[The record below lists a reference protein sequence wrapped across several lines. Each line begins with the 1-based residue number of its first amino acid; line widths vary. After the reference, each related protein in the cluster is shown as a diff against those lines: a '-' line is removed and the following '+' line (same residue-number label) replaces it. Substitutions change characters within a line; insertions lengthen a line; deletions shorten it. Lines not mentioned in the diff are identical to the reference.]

1 MRLSIIT
8 FSLFI
13 FSSCTDV
20 VDSALSDSAP
30 VISFS
35 ANPSSVVIG
44 SSTSLLW
51 SSSQAS
57 SCLAS
62 GAWSGE
68 KSISGSEKVIISSI
82 GNQSFYL
89 SCSGNGGSSF
99 SVVTI
104 EGYRETEGVV
114 VDGYISGASVFID
127 ENENFVV
134 DELENITTSDS
145 EGRFSIKYADGN
157 LISLGGTDLDSQTL
171 LDNLLITHKIQGH
184 TDFKVITPIT
194 SVAAFLDDSSII
206 NTALGIDASIDIFSF
221 DPVINKGDNGINDY
235 LFEKGNQITILAF
248 ALQNIVNDLNATNET
263 TQDFYRAISNEL
275 EAEFLNTGTKVDIET
290 DTFITNVIENIF
302 TTKSISIDDIV
313 KANIVTALAGVL
325 PVIQVQSTDN
335 LTTAVIRFG
344 LSTLQNDI
352 VDFANG
358 TATHELI
365 SSYSSDILNYIAD
378 DQNIDSNQITPN
390 IVAIDDIA
398 KVNEDESVIINVVAN
413 DSYTTTSPITLTAGN
428 GEHGSTMLTE
438 SSPQQM
444 IYVPNTDFYG
454 ADAFNYTIAQGD
466 KTSSAEVVVT
476 ISPVNDD
483 PSIDI
488 ASILSIPENQ
498 KFVTNVSVSDV
509 DKDILSLTLGGIDAA
524 SFNLTSENILRFKE
538 NPDFETKTSY
548 GITLFASDG
557 INEVTKD
564 ITINVTD
571 KYEGFSLKKSYTVN
585 EGDSLQLISIHKDNG
600 FTVTFQKL
608 QILSGNSDSLSM
620 TSSGLITG
628 FDFEQS
634 GSSTTVVVEATDGT
648 STITNQVM
656 EIIVANINEAPVFT
670 SSATFSAAENQ
681 TAIGTVT
688 TTDAEGDTV
697 TYSVSS
703 SDSSVA
709 INTSSGLLVFNSAPD
724 YEAKSSHSMVVTA
737 SDGTNSTTQNI
748 TVNVTNVNDNTPSI
762 TSSATFSVA
771 ENQTAIGTVTATD
784 ADGDALTYSISS
796 ASANTNNAFP
806 QDDHASLDETD
817 YYVVSPS
824 TGQSVTLRVYDID
837 DQMKVTFK
845 NSSGV
850 VQQELTYSG
859 SGSTINV
866 LDYITADGST
876 IELELTNGAAGYTM
890 AWELSIAGSVVN
902 SNSCG
907 QYNQFGCAGNSSSS
921 GVVYETTIYLGD
933 TSSDILVDADTG
945 VLTFNSAPNYETKS
959 SYTASVTASDGS
971 LTATQSITVNVT
983 DVNDAPTATAANYY
997 MNLLPQDQTSGVITL
1012 SGTDEDGDTLTYSIV
1027 SNGSY
1032 GTASLSGATVTY
1044 QTNANTQSAQ
1054 SESFTFKVND
1064 GTLDSSAATI
1074 SIDLR
1079 TDPLYQYQWHLN
1091 NTGQTNFATN
1101 GGTSGVDLNVDT
1113 VIAGGITG
1121 DGVKV
1126 SIVDDGLEL
1135 AHEDLIDNVIS
1146 GSWDFVNADSD
1157 PTQPST
1163 YAGGGHGT
1171 SVAGLIAAVGWN
1183 NKGVRGI
1190 APEASIF
1197 GANFIENQASGN
1209 EAKALG
1215 VNSPGGVTA
1224 DIYNMSYGYGVGG
1237 SSYNLRSFLTSTNE
1251 AKFVNGVENLRGGKG
1266 ALYIKSSGNDYGSS
1280 STNMCGTGQP
1290 LSCTETTIDET
1301 NQSPYVVVVG
1311 ALDADGVKT
1320 TYSTPGSSVWVSGFG
1335 GEYGYDSSIFSGLSD
1350 NIYDPAMMTVDRSSC
1365 SLGYSRNDTGGN
1377 RFNREGYNYTEQT
1390 TLNSDC
1396 NYNSS
1401 FNGTS
1406 SAAPTVSGVIALML
1420 EANPNLTWRDV
1431 KHLLVTTS
1439 DKVDASRTHN
1449 QQGLVQ
1455 YGWTQNSAGYEH
1467 HNWYGFGQI
1476 NASAAVT
1483 AAQSY
1488 TANSRGTWASS
1499 GYQSSG
1505 TLNVSLPDLTV
1516 TSNAI
1521 SVTKPNGS
1529 NDFVEFVRV
1538 SLSFNHASAKTVGV
1552 RLTSPDGTTIN
1563 LMQPYTNVNNPGSIS
1578 FDIGVSGFYGES
1590 IEGNWT
1596 IDLTDYVGDDVTGIL
1611 SNWGIEV
1618 WGN

>member
-1 MRLSIIT
+1 MSINSSSGVLT
-8 FSLFI
+8 FN
-13 FSSCTDV
+13 
-20 VDSALSDSAP
+20 SAP
-30 VISFS
+30 D
-35 ANPSSVVIG
+35 
-44 SSTSLLW
+44 
-51 SSSQAS
+51 
-57 SCLAS
+57 
-62 GAWSGE
+62 
-68 KSISGSEKVIISSI
+68 
-82 GNQSFYL
+82 Y
-89 SCSGNGGSSF
+89 
-99 SVVTI
+99 
-104 EGYRETEGVV
+104 ET
-114 VDGYISGASVFID
+114 
-127 ENENFVV
+127 
-134 DELENITTSDS
+134 
-145 EGRFSIKYADGN
+145 K
-157 LISLGGTDLDSQTL
+157 
-171 LDNLLITHKIQGH
+171 
-184 TDFKVITPIT
+184 
-194 SVAAFLDDSSII
+194 
-206 NTALGIDASIDIFSF
+206 
-221 DPVINKGDNGINDY
+221 
-235 LFEKGNQITILAF
+235 
-248 ALQNIVNDLNATNET
+248 
-263 TQDFYRAISNEL
+263 
-275 EAEFLNTGTKVDIET
+275 
-290 DTFITNVIENIF
+290 
-302 TTKSISIDDIV
+302 
-313 KANIVTALAGVL
+313 
-325 PVIQVQSTDN
+325 
-335 LTTAVIRFG
+335 
-344 LSTLQNDI
+344 
-352 VDFANG
+352 
-358 TATHELI
+358 
-365 SSYSSDILNYIAD
+365 SSYSA
-378 DQNIDSNQITPN
+378 T
-390 IVAIDDIA
+390 
-398 KVNEDESVIINVVAN
+398 
-413 DSYTTTSPITLTAGN
+413 
-428 GEHGSTMLTE
+428 
-438 SSPQQM
+438 
-444 IYVPNTDFYG
+444 
-454 ADAFNYTIAQGD
+454 
-466 KTSSAEVVVT
+466 VT
-476 ISPVNDD
+476 
-483 PSIDI
+483 
-488 ASILSIPENQ
+488 
-498 KFVTNVSVSDV
+498 
-509 DKDILSLTLGGIDAA
+509 
-524 SFNLTSENILRFKE
+524 
-538 NPDFETKTSY
+538 
-548 GITLFASDG
+548 ASDG
-557 INEVTKD
+557 TNSTTQNVT
-564 ITINVTD
+564 ITITD
-571 KYEGFSLKKSYTVN
+571 V
-585 EGDSLQLISIHKDNG
+585 
-600 FTVTFQKL
+600 
-608 QILSGNSDSLSM
+608 
-620 TSSGLITG
+620 
-628 FDFEQS
+628 
-634 GSSTTVVVEATDGT
+634 
-648 STITNQVM
+648 
-656 EIIVANINEAPVFT
+656 NEAPVFT

-688 TTDAEGDTV
+688 
-697 TYSVSS
+697 
-703 SDSSVA
+703 
-709 INTSSGLLVFNSAPD
+709 
-724 YEAKSSHSMVVTA
+724 
-737 SDGTNSTTQNI
+737 
-748 TVNVTNVNDNTPSI
+748 
-762 TSSATFSVA
+762 
-771 ENQTAIGTVTATD
+771 ATD
-784 ADGDALTYSISS
+784 PDGGVVTYSISS
-796 ASANTNNAFP
+796 ATGGTNTNNAFP

-824 TGQSVTLRVYDID
+824 AGQSVTLRVYDID

-845 NSSGV
+845 DSNGL
-850 VQQELTYSG
+850 VQQELTISG
-859 SGSTINV
+859 SAGSTINV

-876 IELELTNGAAGYTM
+876 IELELTNGAGAGFTM
-890 AWELSIAGSVVN
+890 GWELSIAGSVVY

-907 QYNQFGCAGNSSSS
+907 QYNQSGCAEDSHSS
-921 GVVYETTIYLGD
+921 GVVYEATIYVGD
-933 TSSDILVDADTG
+933 APDDLLVDRVTG
-945 VLTFNSAPNYETKS
+945 VLTFNSAPNYETKT
-959 SYTASVTASDGS
+959 SYTATVTASDGS
-971 LTATQSITVNVT
+971 LNATQSITVNVT

-1032 GTASLSGATVTY
+1032 GTASLSGTTVTY

-1157 PTQPST
+1157 PTLPSS

-1224 DIYNMSYGYGVGG
+1224 DIYNMSYGIGASG
-1237 SSYNLRSFLTSTNE
+1237 SSYNLISFLTSTDE
-1251 AKFVNGVENLRGGKG
+1251 AKFVNGIENLRSGKG
-1266 ALYIKSSGNDYGSS
+1266 ALYIKSSGNDYNTGSS
-1280 STNMCGTGQP
+1280 NTCGTGQP
-1290 LSCTETTIDET
+1290 LSCTETTRDPT
-1301 NQSPYVVVVG
+1301 NQSPYVLVIG

-1320 TYSTPGSSVWVSGFG
+1320 TYSTPGSSIWVSGFG
-1335 GEYGYDSSIFSGLSD
+1335 GEYGYDSSVLPGYSD

-1439 DKVDASRTHN
+1439 DKVDASRTHT

-1505 TLNVSLPDLTV
+1505 TLNASLPDLTV